1 MYKIVAALAA
11 LALLA
16 VPTVAGDHADDE
28 SALGTGEIPD
38 VTAGFYIA
46 VDEEAGTAGL
56 YEESNEHA
64 GLQTEETVDENDELV
79 PADTEI
85 LAL

>member
-1 MYKIVAALAA
+1 MYKLVAALAA

-28 SALGTGEIPD
+28 SDLSTGEIPD
-38 VTAGFYIA
+38 VSGGFYVTI
-46 VDEEAGTAGL
+46 DEEAGTVGL
-56 YEESNEHA
+56 WEETNEHA
-64 GLQTEETVDENDELV
+64 GLQTEATFDGLDEV
-79 PADTEI
+79 PADTDL